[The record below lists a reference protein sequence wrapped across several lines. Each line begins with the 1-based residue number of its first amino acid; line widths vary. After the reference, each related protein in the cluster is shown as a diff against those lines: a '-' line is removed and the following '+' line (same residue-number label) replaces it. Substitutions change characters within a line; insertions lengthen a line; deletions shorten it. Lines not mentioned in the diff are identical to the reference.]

1 MRYQADNS
9 PPESRTAASASPTG
23 RSHKETGGEA
33 EPKAKRG
40 GSKAAIVRRR
50 NHPSR
55 DPLRDPTALLTQEGR
70 CRSRFVLSVVA
81 LLLFSLPAFASNLR
95 LAAASDL
102 NFAIKEIVSQYEKD
116 TGNHVQLTLGSSG
129 TFFTQISEGAP
140 FDVYL
145 SADRSYPDQLLDRKL
160 AESGSL
166 FIYGVGRIVVWVPV
180 SSTIDV
186 KKLGM
191 QSLLQPSI
199 RKISIANPEHAPYG
213 RAAVSAMQR
222 AGVYERVKNNLVL
235 GENISQAAEF
245 VVSGAAQVGILGI
258 SMALSD
264 AMRGKGKYW
273 EVPTDTYPVME
284 QAGII
289 LRHARESGN
298 LDAAQSFMRA
308 LQSPQSRAVLARYG
322 ITAARP

>member
-1 MRYQADNS
+1 MLFQSISRVIVVLVIAIPAYSAD
-9 PPESRTAASASPTG
+9 
-23 RSHKETGGEA
+23 
-33 EPKAKRG
+33 
-40 GSKAAIVRRR
+40 
-50 NHPSR
+50 
-55 DPLRDPTALLTQEGR
+55 
-70 CRSRFVLSVVA
+70 
-81 LLLFSLPAFASNLR
+81 LR

-102 NFAIKEIVSQYEKD
+102 NFAIKEIISQYEKD

-160 AESGSL
+160 GEPTL
-166 FIYGVGRIVVWVPV
+166 LIYGVGRIVVWVPA
-180 SSTIDV
+180 SSPIDV
-186 KKLGM
+186 TKLGM
-191 QSLLQPSI
+191 QSLFHPSV
-199 RKISIANPEHAPYG
+199 RKISIANPAFAPYG
-213 RAAVSAMQR
+213 RSAVAAMQR
-222 AGVYERVKNNLVL
+222 AGVYDRVKGNLVL

-298 LDAAQSFMRA
+298 LDAARSFMRT
-308 LQSPQSRAVLARYG
+308 LQSPQARAVLARYG

>member
-1 MRYQADNS
+1 ML
-9 PPESRTAASASPTG
+9 
-23 RSHKETGGEA
+23 
-33 EPKAKRG
+33 KR
-40 GSKAAIVRRR
+40 
-50 NHPSR
+50 
-55 DPLRDPTALLTQEGR
+55 ALVT
-70 CRSRFVLSVVA
+70 VSVI
-81 LLLFSLPAFASNLR
+81 LFFTLPAFAADLR

-102 NFAIKEIVSQYEKD
+102 NFAIKEIISQYEKD

-145 SADRSYPDQLLDRKL
+145 SADRSYPDQLLDKKL
-160 AESGSL
+160 GEPGTL
-166 FIYGVGRIVVWVPV
+166 FVYGVGRIVIWVPA
-180 SSTIDV
+180 SSPIDV
-186 KKLGM
+186 TKLGM

-199 RKISIANPEHAPYG
+199 RKISIANPDFAPYG
-213 RAAVSAMQR
+213 RAAMSAMQS
-222 AGVYERVKNNLVL
+222 AGVYDRVKNNLVL
-235 GENISQAAEF
+235 GDNISQAAEF

-289 LRHARESGN
+289 LRHARESGS
-298 LDAAQSFMRA
+298 LDAARSFMRA
-308 LQSPQSRAVLARYG
+308 LQSPQARAVLQRYG

>member
-1 MRYQADNS
+1 MDTMSKKLIFIILVLLVCSVPTFAAD
-9 PPESRTAASASPTG
+9 
-23 RSHKETGGEA
+23 
-33 EPKAKRG
+33 
-40 GSKAAIVRRR
+40 
-50 NHPSR
+50 
-55 DPLRDPTALLTQEGR
+55 
-70 CRSRFVLSVVA
+70 
-81 LLLFSLPAFASNLR
+81 LR

-102 NFAIKEIVSQYEKD
+102 NFAIKEIISQYEKD

-129 TFFTQISEGAP
+129 TFFTQITEGAP

-145 SADRSYPDQLLDRKL
+145 SADRSYPDRLLDQKIGEPGTL
-160 AESGSL
+160 L
-166 FIYGVGRIVVWVPV
+166 IYGVGRIVVWVPA
-180 SSTIDV
+180 SSPIDV
-186 KKLGM
+186 TKLGM
-191 QSLLQPSI
+191 QSLLQPSV
-199 RKISIANPEHAPYG
+199 RKISIANPVHAPYG

-222 AGVYERVKNNLVL
+222 AGVYDRVKNNLVL

-258 SMALSD
+258 SMALSEP
-264 AMRGKGKYW
+264 MRGKGKFW

-298 LDAAQSFMRA
+298 LDAARSFMRA
-308 LQSPQSRAVLARYG
+308 LQSPQARAVFARHG

>member
-1 MRYQADNS
+1 M
-9 PPESRTAASASPTG
+9 T
-23 RSHKETGGEA
+23 
-33 EPKAKRG
+33 
-40 GSKAAIVRRR
+40 
-50 NHPSR
+50 
-55 DPLRDPTALLTQEGR
+55 
-70 CRSRFVLSVVA
+70 
-81 LLLFSLPAFASNLR
+81 LPAFAADLR

-102 NFAIKEIVSQYEKD
+102 NFAIKEIITQYEKD

-160 AESGSL
+160 GEPGSL
-166 FIYGVGRIVVWVPV
+166 LIYGVGRIVVWVPA
-180 SSTIDV
+180 SSPIDV
-186 KKLGM
+186 TKLGM
-191 QSLLQPSI
+191 QSLFHPSV
-199 RKISIANPEHAPYG
+199 RKISIANPNFAPYG
-213 RAAVSAMQR
+213 RSAVAAMQK
-222 AGVYERVKNNLVL
+222 AGVYDRVKNNLVL

-284 QAGII
+284 QAGMI

-298 LDAAQSFMRA
+298 LDAARSFMRT
-308 LQSPQSRAVLARYG
+308 LQSPQARAILARYG
-322 ITAARP
+322 ITAAQP

>member
-1 MRYQADNS
+1 MR
-9 PPESRTAASASPTG
+9 RASF
-23 RSHKETGGEA
+23 
-33 EPKAKRG
+33 
-40 GSKAAIVRRR
+40 
-50 NHPSR
+50 
-55 DPLRDPTALLTQEGR
+55 LFL
-70 CRSRFVLSVVA
+70 CVLFFA
-81 LLLFSLPAFASNLR
+81 LPALAADLR

-102 NFAIKEIVSQYEKD
+102 NFAIKEIISQYEKD

-160 AESGSL
+160 GEPGTL

-180 SSTIDV
+180 SSPIDV
-186 KKLGM
+186 TKLGM
-191 QSLLQPSI
+191 QSLFHPSV
-199 RKISIANPEHAPYG
+199 RKISIANPDHAPYG
-213 RAAVSAMQR
+213 RSAVSAMQS
-222 AGVYERVKNNLVL
+222 AGVYDRVKSNLVL

-298 LDAAQSFMRA
+298 LDAARSFMRA
-308 LQSPQSRAVLARYG
+308 LQSPQSRAVLTRYG

>member
-1 MRYQADNS
+1 LFS
-9 PPESRTAASASPTG
+9 ASAF
-23 RSHKETGGEA
+23 
-33 EPKAKRG
+33 
-40 GSKAAIVRRR
+40 AA
-50 NHPSR
+50 
-55 DPLRDPTALLTQEGR
+55 D
-70 CRSRFVLSVVA
+70 
-81 LLLFSLPAFASNLR
+81 LR

-102 NFAIKEIVSQYEKD
+102 NFAIKEIISKYEKD

-145 SADRSYPDQLLDRKL
+145 SADRSYPDQLLDRKFG
-160 AESGSL
+160 EPGTL
-166 FIYGVGRIVVWVPV
+166 FIYGVGRIVVWVPA
-180 SSTIDV
+180 SSSIDV
-186 KKLGM
+186 TKLGM

-222 AGVYERVKNNLVL
+222 AGVYDRVKNSLVL

-245 VVSGAAQVGILGI
+245 VSSGAAQAGILAL
-258 SMALSD
+258 SLALSD
-264 AMRGKGKYW
+264 PMRGKGKYW
-273 EVPTDTYPVME
+273 EVPTNTYPLME

-298 LDAAQSFMRA
+298 LEAARSFMRA
-308 LQSPQSRAVLARYG
+308 LQSPQSHEILKRYG
-322 ITAARP
+322 FTAARP